1 MTDEAGVSD
10 LRAFVGS
17 LELVISSLVVTH
29 HDKAQLASRLVE
41 VAHLIHANPGG
52 APTRPGHAHQAD
64 YDTVMSFAQLAQQ
77 SLESEY
83 RRAEHRAPP
92 GKPGKGARG
101 RGK

>member
-41 VAHLIHANPGG
+41 VAHLIHASPGG
-52 APTRPGHAHQAD
+52 APTRPGSEHQVD

-83 RRAEHRAPP
+83 WRTEHRAQP
-92 GKPGKGARG
+92 GKLEKRTRG
-101 RGK
+101 RSK